1 MFFDLI
7 MERILQKLRVEV
19 NGDIFL
25 KDPFSS
31 DLGKEIIEKSVDL
44 LIELGFENFTFK
56 KLANSIGCT
65 ESAIYRYFDNKHK
78 LLLYLHA
85 WYWGFL
91 EQNLV
96 FATAN
101 LEDPKKKL
109 AIAIEILVNGP
120 IFTKNDFIDPTSLR
134 CLLTDEAAKALMT
147 KEVDEEDQKGFFDQ
161 YYKLGGRI
169 AEIISEINPDYQYP
183 KTLVSTV
190 MESSLTQSYYA
201 KHLPGLTDGIVSGDA
216 RMDFFHNLVFK
227 SILHE
232 S

>member
-1 MFFDLI
+1 

-31 DLGKEIIEKSVDL
+31 DLGKEIIQRSVEL
-44 LIELGFENFTFK
+44 LIDLGFENFTFK
-56 KLANSIGCT
+56 KLAQSVGCT

-101 LEDPKKKL
+101 LDDAKKKL

-134 CLLTDEAAKALMT
+134 HLLTDEAAKALMT

-161 YYKLGGRI
+161 YYKLGARI
-169 AEIISEINPDYQYP
+169 AEIIKEINPDYQYP

-201 KHLPGLTDGIVSGDA
+201 KHLPGLTDGLGSGDA
-216 RMDFFHNLVFK
+216 RKDFFHNLVFK
-227 SILHE
+227 SICHE

>member
-1 MFFDLI
+1 

-19 NGDIFL
+19 HGDIFL

-31 DLGKEIIEKSVDL
+31 DLGKEIIQRSVEL
-44 LIELGFENFTFK
+44 LIGLGFENFTFK
-56 KLANSIGCT
+56 KLAQEVGCT

-101 LEDPKKKL
+101 MDDAKKKL
-109 AIAIEILVNGP
+109 AVALEVLVNGP
-120 IFTKNDFIDPTSLR
+120 IFTKNDFIDPIALR
-134 CLLTDEAAKALMT
+134 QLLTDEAAKALMT
-147 KEVDEEDQKGFFDQ
+147 KEVDEEDQKGFFDH

-169 AEIISEINPDYQYP
+169 AEIIREINPDYQYP

-201 KHLPGLTDGIVSGDA
+201 KHLPGLTDGIPGGDA
-216 RMDFFHNLVFK
+216 RMDFFQNLVFK

-232 S
+232 R

>member
-31 DLGKEIIEKSVDL
+31 DLGKEIIQKSVDL
-44 LIELGFENFTFK
+44 LIELGFEHFTFK
-56 KLANSIGCT
+56 KLAQAVGCT

-101 LEDPKKKL
+101 MDDAEKKL
-109 AIAIEILVNGP
+109 AIALEILVNGP
-120 IFTKNDFIDPTSLR
+120 IFTQNDFIDPLALR
-134 CLLTDEAAKALMT
+134 QLLTDEAAKALMT
-147 KEVDEEDQKGFFDQ
+147 KEVDQEDQKGFFDH
-161 YYKLGGRI
+161 YYKLGARI
-169 AEIISEINPDYQYP
+169 ADIIKEINPEYQFP

-201 KHLPGLTDGIVSGDA
+201 KHLPGLTDGKTGAGA
-216 RMDFFHNLVFK
+216 RLDFFQNLVFK
-227 SILHE
+227 SISHE
-232 S
+232 Y